1 MATHD
6 QENPGGAT
14 ATLPVAQRPWV
25 AMRALWICAIIAA
38 LGIGYAV
45 PAIAQQ
51 LLGAPGSTGFKF
63 STSVPPPAVAAPD
76 VAGPEK
82 VETPVGTSPPPKIH
96 ELLTLLADPKNHQV
110 LTLLADPKVQEWL
123 EGQGA
128 LKTAAGPAQQTGNS
142 VEGYLNSDVSAIH
155 AQIVALVRAVPDLP
169 SQFAR
174 AAGRFTAVHR
184 EHGADWAL
192 ARLAVLVAFGFGAE
206 WLFRKITNRTRGHI
220 DALPMKTV
228 NDRLRVIGVRFALA
242 LGIVAAFAVGSVGPF
257 LSLDWNPLRRDMYL
271 GWLIVFVVVRVAA
284 ATGDLLLA
292 PDQERFRIIPTDA
305 VTARFWRRRLTAFVG
320 WFALLVVIVQEC
332 GYLGFSPGGLELVAY
347 ALGLGLL
354 AIPLEVV
361 WRRPITPREAAQAP
375 SAATRCFG
383 RRGRN
388 MVLSIGVVLL
398 WLLWIASPGGVWSVQ
413 PGFWLVFVIMMLP
426 PAIRGTR
433 RAVEQ
438 LLRPPGSS
446 ETDGPPTFLAVSLE
460 HGIQALLIIGA
471 VGVLAHGW
479 GVDLVH
485 LAGQDTLFARIVHGA
500 LSAVIILLVADVL
513 WQAAKAAIDRKLA
526 EAADLGQPNTDEA
539 RRRSRVRTLL
549 PIFRNVLFF
558 VVIAVAAMMAL
569 AAMGVEIGPL
579 IAGAGVVGVAIGF
592 GAQSFVRDVIAGMFY
607 LLDDA
612 FRVGE
617 YVQAGNYKG
626 TIEGFSIRSIK
637 LRHHRGPI
645 YTVPFGVLGAIQNQ
659 SRDWVIDKLMVG
671 ITYDSN
677 LDLARKLIK
686 QIGLDLAQD
695 PEFAPLI
702 IEPLKMQGVE
712 NLGDFAVQI
721 RAKMMTVP
729 GEQFVIRR
737 KAYAMIKKAF
747 DENGIKFAFPTVQL
761 AGDGE
766 PSAAA
771 VAQRAL
777 ELTHPAAA

>member
-1 MATHD
+1 MS
-6 QENPGGAT
+6 
-14 ATLPVAQRPWV
+14 L
-25 AMRALWICAIIAA
+25 
-38 LGIGYAV
+38 
-45 PAIAQQ
+45 
-51 LLGAPGSTGFKF
+51 FK
-63 STSVPPPAVAAPD
+63 
-76 VAGPEK
+76 
-82 VETPVGTSPPPKIH
+82 
-96 ELLTLLADPKNHQV
+96 
-110 LTLLADPKVQEWL
+110 
-123 EGQGA
+123 
-128 LKTAAGPAQQTGNS
+128 
-142 VEGYLNSDVSAIH
+142 
-155 AQIVALVRAVPDLP
+155 
-169 SQFAR
+169 
-174 AAGRFTAVHR
+174 
-184 EHGADWAL
+184 
-192 ARLAVLVAFGFGAE
+192 LAVLVAFGFGAE
-206 WLFRKITNRTRGHI
+206 WLFRRMTGRTRRRLDG
-220 DALPMKTV
+220 LPMETV
-228 NDRLRVIGVRFALA
+228 NQRLRLVAVRFALA
-242 LGIVAAFAVGSVGPF
+242 LGMAAAFALGSVGPF
-257 LSLDWNPLRRDMYL
+257 LVLDWDPIRREIYWGL
-271 GWLIVFVVVRVAA
+271 LIAFVAIRVAVA
-284 ATGDLLLA
+284 IGDFLLA
-292 PDQERFRIIPTDA
+292 PDHQRFRIIPVDTVA
-305 VTARFWRRRLTAFVG
+305 ARFWRRRLTVFVG
-320 WFALLVVIVQEC
+320 WFALLWVVIEEC
-332 GYLGFSPGGLELVAY
+332 GTLGFSSDGLQLVGY
-347 ALGLGLL
+347 TLGLGLL
-354 AIPLEVV
+354 AIALEAV
-361 WRRPITPREAAQAP
+361 WRRPIAPREVAEVP
-375 SAATRCFG
+375 SVDTRCFG
-383 RRGRN
+383 QSGRN
-388 MVLSIGVVLL
+388 AVLSMGIVLM
-398 WLLWIASPGGVWSVQ
+398 WLLWVAAPGIMSME
-413 PGFWLVFVIMMLP
+413 PGFWLVFVFIMLP

-446 ETDGPPTFLAVSLE
+446 QTDGPPTFIAVSLE

-471 VGVLAHGW
+471 VGVLARGW

-485 LAGQDTLFARIVHGA
+485 LASQDTLFARIVHGV

-539 RRRSRVRTLL
+539 RRRARIRTLL
-549 PIFRNVLFF
+549 PIFRNILFF
-558 VVIAVAAMMAL
+558 VVVAVAVMMAL

-617 YVQAGNYKG
+617 YIQAGNYKG
-626 TIEGFSIRSIK
+626 TVEGFSIRSIK

-671 ITYDSN
+671 ITYDS
-677 LDLARKLIK
+677 DLERARKLIK

-702 IEPLKMQGVE
+702 LEPLKMQGVE

-761 AGDGE
+761 AGEGD
-766 PSAAA
+766 PSTAA

-777 ELTHPAAA
+777 ELTRPAAA